1 MPTLD
6 EHQSGEFT
14 KVVYIGGSGT
24 GKTGSLV
31 SLLAE
36 GYNLVILDTDNGLD
50 VLRQYARKHCP
61 DKLKNVRFET
71 VRDEFKAHSV
81 MGPVVKGTPKAF
93 VRATELM
100 TKWSDDSVPAEFGPQ
115 TIFVLDSLTGLS
127 KAAFEWARS
136 MNPSAKEPRTWYGVA
151 QGAIENIIAM
161 LTGKE
166 FQCNVIVISHV
177 DVREM
182 PDGTFKGS
190 IMSIGKALNDTLPK
204 YFNTLVLAESAGSGD
219 NVKRKIKVRP
229 TGMIDLKTPVPDDLI
244 PKDFPLETGL
254 ADLFKILRN
263 K

>member
-6 EHQSGEFT
+6 EHQSGDFT

-31 SLLAE
+31 SLLQA
-36 GYNLVILDTDNGLD
+36 GYDLVILDMDNGLD
-50 VLRQYARKHCP
+50 VLKQYARQRCP
-61 DKLKNVRFET
+61 DRLSAVRFET
-71 VRDEFKAHSV
+71 VRDEYKAHSV

-93 VRATELM
+93 VRSTELM
-100 TKWSDDSVPAEFGPQ
+100 TKWSDDTVPAEFGPQ

-127 KAAFEWARS
+127 KAAFEWAKAL
-136 MNPSAKEPRTWYGVA
+136 NPSAKEPRTWYGVA

-161 LTGKE
+161 LTSE
-166 FQCNVIVISHV
+166 AFHANVVVISHV

-190 IMSIGKALNDTLPK
+190 IMSIGKALNDVLPK
-204 YFNTLVLAESAGSGD
+204 YFNTLVLAESTGSGES
-219 NVKRKIKVRP
+219 VKRKIKVRP
-229 TGMIDLKTPVPDDLI
+229 TGVIDLKTPVPDDLI

-254 ADLFKILRN
+254 ADLFNILRN